1 MADQFLSK
9 DFSVTTFPF
18 KQSEP
23 FDRTSYGS
31 VPWGQGQLNE
41 SFDSQVVTGSDTGT
55 LNIDIKL
62 PAGLVSIPRAFH
74 LQALST
80 GQISWADGVVGY
92 AYQNP
97 GGPYKTSVANFPEND
112 YLWWTLVRSKN
123 QTYRDRFA
131 SANNLRGWDTGF
143 TTALGS
149 GDQALELNQ
158 DNQPWRTP
166 LWIPPQTDTNLQQ
179 RSVIIYLKT
188 DAATAVDQFTLQATF
203 DLYTLEQAYSA
214 GVMSSPRVF

>member
-18 KQSEP
+18 KQSVP
-23 FDRTSYGS
+23 FDSTSYGS
-31 VPWGQGQLNE
+31 VPWGQGLLNE
-41 SFDSQVVTGSDTGT
+41 NFDSQVVTGSDTGT

-62 PAGLVSIPRAFH
+62 PSGLVSIPRAFH

-80 GQISWADGVVGY
+80 GAISWGDGVVGY

-97 GGPYKTSVANFPEND
+97 GGPYKTSVATFPEND
-112 YLWWTLVRSKN
+112 YLWWTLIRSKN
-123 QTYRDRFA
+123 QSYRDRFA

-143 TTALGS
+143 TSNNTNFDS
-149 GDQALELNQ
+149 LNQ

-166 LWIPPQTDTNLQQ
+166 LWIPPQTDANLQQ
-179 RSVIIYLKT
+179 RSVIIYLQT
-188 DAATAVDQFTLQATF
+188 DSATAVDQFTLQATF
-203 DLYTLEQAYSA
+203 DLYTLEQAYAA

>member
-1 MADQFLSK
+1 MADQFLAK
-9 DFSVTTFPF
+9 DFSITTFPF

-41 SFDSQVVTGSDTGT
+41 SFDGQVVTGSDTGT
-55 LNIDIKL
+55 LSIDIKL
-62 PAGLVSIPRAFH
+62 PSGLVSIPRAFH

-80 GQISWADGVVGY
+80 GSINWTDGVVGY

-97 GGPYKTSVANFPEND
+97 GGPYKTSVATFPEND
-112 YLWWTLVRSKN
+112 YLWWTLIRSKQ

-131 SANNLRGWDTGF
+131 SANNLRGWDIGF
-143 TTALGS
+143 TTSTNTDMAHV
-149 GDQALELNQ
+149 NQ

-179 RSVIIYLKT
+179 RSVIIYLQT
-188 DAATAVDQFTLQATF
+188 NSATAVNQFTLQATF
-203 DLYTLEQAYSA
+203 DLYTLEQAYAA

>member
-18 KQSEP
+18 KQSVP
-23 FDRTSYGS
+23 FDSTSYGS
-31 VPWGQGQLNE
+31 VPWVQGLLNE
-41 SFDSQVVTGSDTGT
+41 NFDSQVVTGSDTGT

-62 PAGLVSIPRAFH
+62 PSGLVSIPRAFH

-80 GQISWADGVVGY
+80 GAISWGDGVVGY

-97 GGPYKTSVANFPEND
+97 GGPYKTSVATFPEND
-112 YLWWTLVRSKN
+112 YLWWTLIRSKN
-123 QTYRDRFA
+123 QSYRDRFA

-143 TTALGS
+143 TSNNTNFDS
-149 GDQALELNQ
+149 LNQ

-166 LWIPPQTDTNLQQ
+166 LWIPPQTDANLQQ
-179 RSVIIYLKT
+179 RSVIIYLQT
-188 DAATAVDQFTLQATF
+188 DSATAVDQFTLQATF
-203 DLYTLEQAYSA
+203 DLYTLEQAYAA

>member
-41 SFDSQVVTGSDTGT
+41 NFFSQSVTGSDTGT

-80 GQISWADGVVGY
+80 GEISWADGVVGY

-97 GGPYKTSVANFPEND
+97 GGPYKTSVATFPEND
-112 YLWWTLVRSKN
+112 YLWWTLIKSQN
-123 QTYRDRFA
+123 QAFRDRFA
-131 SANNLRGWDTGF
+131 SANNLRGWDIGF
-143 TTALGS
+143 QSGSARPLG
-149 GDQALELNQ
+149 LNQ

-166 LWIPPQTDTNLQQ
+166 LWIPPQTDANLQQ

-188 DAATAVDQFTLQATF
+188 DAATAVDKFTLQMSF